1 MTTEAINSLEFTC
14 MNCIAIDFLEE
25 SFKRCPICVR
35 NKNCEEASEDMF
47 QISYL
52 SPKNESQK
60 ILRQEAISADNL
72 TFKEAYALFKKINQG
87 NYPEECKILVRW
99 YKKMTGHLIHSNQAL
114 RRGL

>member
-1 MTTEAINSLEFTC
+1 
-14 MNCIAIDFLEE
+14 
-25 SFKRCPICVR
+25 
-35 NKNCEEASEDMF
+35 MF

-99 YKKMTGHLIHSNQAL
+99 YKKMTGDLIHSNQHCGGGCKMGRYHSDIMLAL
-114 RRGL
+114 FS